1 MWVGGRWHVGRP
13 LREGL
18 MADAHRDE
26 RWPAPCCFL
35 RGTAVAS
42 ASSPLRRRGSLCDL
56 RRSSSPAEDDARDD
70 MPWKPLCM
78 TSAELS
84 RWGGSIRVWSTN
96 LSNSLRRK
104 IGHDSG
110 RRCPTFAAIAQPRTT
125 RTSSTTGQLRYSSQ
139 EWPGRGSFSI
149 PRIRM
154 RDSADRA
161 CSLLRCDSRM
171 PPSHVPCMWCSKA
184 ISIRQRR
191 SVKTRATDQDRS
203 ALAAIRSTERG
214 VMQFGLMRGR
224 RGSPHLAS
232 PCDRALRILRG
243 TARLALC
250 CEPRR
255 VGRDMPVGPLLVGLS
270 TCRSHINC
278 FHGKEI
284 KPEF

>member
-214 VMQFGLMRGR
+214 VMQFGLMRLAEAR
-224 RGSPHLAS
+224 RISQALVTAHYGYFAAPPVWRYAASLA
-232 PCDRALRILRG
+232 G
-243 TARLALC
+243 LAAI
-250 CEPRR
+250 
-255 VGRDMPVGPLLVGLS
+255 
-270 TCRSHINC
+270 CRSAHY
-278 FHGKEI
+278 
-284 KPEF
+284 